1 MSEVLQ
7 YKMIRDYRFWLLF
20 FVINMSGNLCF
31 GYFFP
36 DKITIICLALF
47 VMLFYALKKEI
58 DLILLYFTSCFIFIF
73 ALQAF
78 LLTEFSL
85 QSSLHFL
92 LKIFTGVGVAS
103 IVGDKFIDYY
113 KNIIYFF
120 CIVSLIGF
128 TLNCMGVVVPYIK
141 ISSSGID
148 GGQVIR
154 VSSFIYTQLYDV
166 EHNLGLTLRNCGPFW
181 EPGAFQG
188 FINLALFLELYSSI
202 RSSSL
207 FFSKKSVIYIISI
220 LTTLSTGGYI
230 TMFFIICCFIIQ
242 TKKISL
248 PTKVLFILVSFF
260 IISYLF
266 FNLEFLGEK
275 ISRDANGKGGR
286 LSMDFSNVDFMKI
299 IIGSGLNPK
308 SFLNSSLIATG
319 SLTMLINF
327 TGISG
332 GLVLY
337 FFLYRKIS
345 IENII
350 FIIIVTMILINE
362 PFLTAG
368 PFWWCLPKLVNYI
381 YLDDNLYNNIKKND
395 KI

>member
-36 DKITIICLALF
+36 DKITIICLAFF
-47 VMLFYALKKEI
+47 VILFYVLKKEI
-58 DLILLYFTSCFIFIF
+58 DLILIYFTSCFILIF

-78 LLTEFSL
+78 LLTAFSL

-103 IVGDKFIDYY
+103 IVSEKFINYY
-113 KNIIYFF
+113 KKILYFF
-120 CIVSLIGF
+120 CIVSLICF
-128 TLNCMGVVVPYIK
+128 TLNCLGIVIPYIK
-141 ISSSGID
+141 INSSGID

-188 FINLALFLELYSSI
+188 FINLALLFELYSL
-202 RSSSL
+202 RSSNL
-207 FFSKKSVIYIISI
+207 LFSKESIIYIISI
-220 LTTLSTGGYI
+220 LTTLSTGGYV
-230 TMFFIICCFIIQ
+230 TMFFIIGYYIIQ
-242 TKKISL
+242 SRKISISIKL
-248 PTKVLFILVSFF
+248 LFISVTL
-260 IISYLF
+260 IIFAYLF

-275 ISRDANGKGGR
+275 ISRDVNGKGGR
-286 LSMDFSNVDFMKI
+286 LSMDFSNVEFI
-299 IIGSGLNPK
+299 NILIGSGLNPK

-327 TGISG
+327 TGITG

-381 YLDDNLYNNIKKND
+381 YLDNSLNNNFTNNNIA
-395 KI
+395 